1 VAGLLGGLGSGE
13 GPMRRSGFWWRG
25 CQGRDGG
32 TVGRSGKG
40 WGPVLTL
47 GQKV

>member
-32 TVGRSGKG
+32 TVG
-40 WGPVLTL
+40 GPVLTL